1 MRNDEVIGAMNVIIV
16 NDFAYINGGAGMVAI
31 NTAKLLAEHG
41 HKVILFTAVG
51 PIDSDL
57 IHRNNLKVI
66 CLNQCDI
73 LNDPNRLRAVVQGIW
88 NKKAEKFMKKILN
101 GMSPAD
107 TIIHI
112 HTLSKAISSSIIPAI
127 KQKEFKIV
135 YHVHDYGVVCPNMG
149 FFNYRL
155 NKMCSQKAMS
165 WKCIFSNCDSRC
177 YAHKIW
183 RVIRQKI
190 QNIYLTKNVDGFI
203 FVSEFSKKIL
213 KSYIADGAVISNPLL
228 TNKKKFIDV
237 VQNKCALYIGRLSK
251 EKNPLL
257 LAQAAKQL
265 NIPVIFVGDGECRRN
280 IRDINPN
287 AIITG
292 WLNRDDMWKYISE
305 ARYLVFPSILYETQG
320 MVVGEMASYG
330 IPAIVSDSSA
340 ATDFVI
346 DEKNGLWFKNANLE
360 SLKTA
365 MRRLEDNEFLATLS
379 KASYEKLEFS
389 QEAYINCIERY
400 YETILRQ

>member
-1 MRNDEVIGAMNVIIV
+1 MNVIIV

-73 LNDPNRLRAVVQGIW
+73 LNDPNRLRAVMQGIW

-112 HTLSKAISSSIIPAI
+112 HALSKAISSSIIPAI

-155 NKMCSQKAMS
+155 NKICSQKAMS

-183 RVIRQKI
+183 RVLRQLVQIHFGGLPGKI
-190 QNIYLTKNVDGFI
+190 DGGV
-203 FVSEFSKKIL
+203 FVSDFSKKIL
-213 KSYIADGAVISNPLL
+213 GRYVDEGRMIPNPV
-228 TNKKKFIDV
+228 NIPNRYKVDASA
-237 VQNKCALYIGRLSK
+237 NEYALYIGRLSP
-251 EKNPLL
+251 EKNPVL
-257 LAQAAKQL
+257 LAKAAREL
-265 NIPVIFVGDGECRRN
+265 NVPAIFIGSGICQET
-280 IRDINPN
+280 IQKENPS
-287 AIITG
+287 AICTG
-292 WLNRDDMWKYISE
+292 WLTKEDMLSYIAK
-305 ARYLVFPSILYETQG
+305 ARYLVFPSLWYETQG
-320 MVVGEMASYG
+320 LVVAEVMAYG
-330 IPAIVSDSSA
+330 VPAIVSDSCA
-340 ATDFVI
+340 ATDFVS
-346 DEKNGLWFKNANLE
+346 DSYNGLLFSNGDIE
-360 SLKTA
+360 SLKKA
-365 MRRLEDNEFLATLS
+365 MSKMSDDSYVAELS
-379 KASYEKLEFS
+379 KNAFKAFQSTNEE
-389 QEAYINCIERY
+389 YIAGIERY
-400 YETILRQ
+400 YEDLLAIKQES